1 MYEPLQ
7 KSGHSPWRVQ
17 SLAGSN
23 WPSDSRPVY
32 VDQNWVERKSPPNV
46 SAQQESTLRGFARL
60 EQDNTESVSAGES
73 CQQHRFIVAL
83 AQATDSKR
91 KCGWRCSRCREQR
104 MPPLR
109 RAKLQQLWN
118 ASREID
124 QRQLC
129 VEQSHTLPHPPLIY
143 LHHILLF
150 ANYEAILQM
159 QIGHG
164 RKACSD

>member
-60 EQDNTESVSAGES
+60 EQDSTESASAGES
-73 CQQHRFIVAL
+73 YQQHRSIVAL

-91 KCGWRCSRCREQR
+91 KCGWRCSRYREQR

-118 ASREID
+118 ASRESTNAS
-124 QRQLC
+124 C
-129 VEQSHTLPHPPLIY
+129 VLIRAIRCRTHLLYTSIIFYFPPTMKPY
-143 LHHILLF
+143 C
-150 ANYEAILQM
+150 
-159 QIGHG
+159 
-164 RKACSD
+164 RCR